1 MNGPRLVKPAD
12 ELSALP
18 PELERAI
25 RAYIDRTVAERVAE
39 IRAEDLRADRDLEHA
54 LKGAAAALN
63 RKHKIEGV
71 KRR

>member
-18 PELERAI
+18 PDIARAI

-39 IRAEDLRADRDLEHA
+39 LRAEDQHADRDLEHA

-63 RKHKIEGV
+63 RKHKMEGV
-71 KRR
+71 RRS